1 VHLDRGEARI
11 RDPVEEPLTAAE
23 QHRSDVEDDLV
34 ERPPPRTPGAVDAP
48 PAMSTSR
55 SPAARFAR
63 SRAAAKP
70 SVTKWNVVPPAISIG
85 SCG

>member
-1 VHLDRGEARI
+1 VHLDRGETGI
-11 RDPVEEPLTAAE
+11 RDPVEQPLTAAE

-34 ERPPPRTPGAVDAP
+34 ERPRRNAWRAVDAP

-70 SVTKWNVVPPAISIG
+70 SVTK
-85 SCG
+85 